1 MKPVPYPRLLHPAV
15 RLGVAIVLA
24 LTSPV
29 LIAPSLLHAQNLP
42 NLGGTDG
49 EELSPVMERKLGEQ
63 TMNSIRRDPD
73 YIEDAP
79 TLDYLNQLGGILLGS
94 SPEARGDAGY
104 DFFFFGVRDPSLNAF
119 ALPGGFI
126 GSHSGLVLAAQSE
139 SELAAVLAHEI
150 GHVSQRHIARMIG
163 NQRKDALLPMAGL
176 LIAALAAR
184 SSPDLAGAAMMGSTG
199 IVAQRQLSFG
209 RDAEREADRLG
220 LQILRGAGFELNG
233 MVNFFGRLQNASRN
247 RTDNLPSYLRT
258 HPMTGERM
266 ADIEARIRTLSYKQ
280 HVDSLDFLLIR
291 SRLRV
296 LQDDTPQGWRDA
308 TTVFLEQSRQGT
320 RAQLLAAKYGLAML
334 AQRQRDSTTALVL
347 LNELKAEVSRAPS
360 YPPSQILSSFAVE
373 LELLGGQASNALSL
387 AKEARIQFPLSRA
400 ITMQYADALL
410 VNGKKNEAII
420 FLRDQAQLYR
430 QDSGVQRAL
439 ARAYA
444 EQGKLALQHLA
455 LAEYYSLTGALPA
468 ALEQLKMAR
477 GSSDASFYDQ
487 AVIDAR
493 ERELQASW
501 RELMEKSKRK

>member
-1 MKPVPYPRLLHPAV
+1 MKPRSYFRLSHFVLH
-15 RLGVAIVLA
+15 LSVAIVLA
-24 LTSPV
+24 LASPV

-49 EELSPVMERKLGEQ
+49 EELSPLMERRLGEQ
-63 TMNSIRRDPD
+63 VMNNIRRDSD
-73 YIEDAP
+73 YLEDAP
-79 TLDYLNQLGGILLGS
+79 TLDYLNQLGGQLLGTS
-94 SPEARGDAGY
+94 SEARGDAGY
-104 DFFFFGVRDPSLNAF
+104 DFFFFAVRDPSLNAF

-139 SELAAVLAHEI
+139 SELASVLAHEI

-163 NQRKDALLPMAGL
+163 NQRKDALLPMAGI

-184 SSPDLAGAAMMGSTG
+184 SSPDLAGAAMMGGTG
-199 IVAQRQLSFG
+199 LAAQRQLSFG

-266 ADIEARIRTLSYKQ
+266 ADIEARIRNLTYKQ
-280 HVDSLDFLLIR
+280 HIDSLDFLFIR

-308 TTVFLEQSRQGT
+308 TTAFLEQSRQGS
-320 RAQLLAAKYGLAML
+320 RAQLMAAKYGLAML
-334 AQRQRDSTTALVL
+334 AQRQRDSSRALTLVS
-347 LNELKAEVSRAPS
+347 ELQAEVMRSPA
-360 YPPSQILSSFAVE
+360 YPASQVLSSFAVE
-373 LELLGGQASNALSL
+373 IALSSGQTTQAL
-387 AKEARIQFPLSRA
+387 NMLKEARLQFPLSRA
-400 ITMQYADALL
+400 LTMQYADALL
-410 VNGKKNEAII
+410 AAGRQADAAN

-430 QDSGVQRAL
+430 QDASVQRAL

-444 EQGKLALQHLA
+444 EQGKIALQHLA
-455 LAEYYSLTGALPA
+455 LAEYYSLTGALPS
-468 ALEQLKMAR
+468 ALEQLRLAR

-501 RELMEKSKRK
+501 RELMEKSKRR

>member
-1 MKPVPYPRLLHPAV
+1 MKLLPYPRLSRYSMHLA
-15 RLGVAIVLA
+15 VAIVLA
-24 LTSPV
+24 LVSPV
-29 LIAPSLLHAQNLP
+29 LIAPSLLYAQNLP

-49 EELSPVMERKLGEQ
+49 EELSPLMERRLGEQ
-63 TMNSIRRDPD
+63 VMNNIRRDPD
-73 YIEDAP
+73 YMEDAP
-79 TLDYLNQLGGILLGS
+79 TLDYLNQLGGILLGT

-104 DFFFFGVRDPSLNAF
+104 DFFFFAVRDPSLNAF

-126 GSHSGLVLAAQSE
+126 GSHSGLVLSAQSE
-139 SELAAVLAHEI
+139 SELASVLAHEI

-184 SSPDLAGAAMMGSTG
+184 SSPDLAGAAMMGGTG
-199 IVAQRQLSFG
+199 LAAQRQLSFG

-220 LQILRGAGFELNG
+220 LQILRGAGFELSG

-266 ADIEARIRTLSYKQ
+266 ADIEARIRNLSYKQ
-280 HVDSLDFLLIR
+280 HIDSLDFLLIR

-296 LQDDTPQGWRDA
+296 LQDDTPKGWRDA
-308 TTVFLEQSRQGT
+308 TQSFLDQSRQGT
-320 RAQLLAAKYGLAML
+320 RGQIMAAKYGLALL
-334 AQRQRDSTTALVL
+334 AQRQRDSTQALSL
-347 LNELKAEVSRAPS
+347 LNELQAEAVRSPA
-360 YPPSQILSSFAVE
+360 YPASQVLSSFAIE
-373 LELLGGQASNALSL
+373 MSLLTGRTAQTLSL
-387 AKEARIQFPLSRA
+387 LKDARIQFPLSRA
-400 ITMQYADALL
+400 ITMHYAEALMVAGRL
-410 VNGKKNEAII
+410 DEAAS

-430 QDSGVQRAL
+430 QDAGVQRAL

-444 EQGKLALQHLA
+444 EQGKIALQHLA
-455 LAEYYSLTGALPA
+455 LAEYYSLTGAFPA

-477 GSSDASFYDQ
+477 SSADASFYDQ

-501 RELMEKSKRK
+501 RELMEKSKRR

>member
-1 MKPVPYPRLLHPAV
+1 MKPAPSPRFLRPAV

-24 LTSPV
+24 LASPV

-49 EELSPVMERKLGEQ
+49 EELSPLMERRLGEQ
-63 TMNSIRRDPD
+63 VMNNIRRDPD

-79 TLDYLNQLGGILLGS
+79 TLDYLNQLGGLLLGS

-139 SELAAVLAHEI
+139 SELASVLAHEI

-176 LIAALAAR
+176 LIAALAMR

-199 IVAQRQLSFG
+199 LAAQRQLSFG

-320 RAQLLAAKYGLAML
+320 RAQSMAAKYGLAML
-334 AQRQRDSTTALVL
+334 AQRQRDFTTAFVL
-347 LNELKAEVSRAPS
+347 LNELKVEASRTPA
-360 YPPSQILSSFAVE
+360 YPDSQTLSSFAIE
-373 LELLGGQASNALSL
+373 LELLGGQASNALTL

-400 ITMQYADALL
+400 ITMQYADTLL
-410 VNGKKNEAII
+410 VNGKKNEAIT

-430 QDSGVQRAL
+430 QDAGVQRAL

-444 EQGKLALQHLA
+444 EQGKIALQHLA
-455 LAEYYSLTGALPA
+455 LTEYYALTGALPA

-501 RELMEKSKRK
+501 RELMEKSKRR